1 MVNDVLKINLMGWKL
16 TVMLSI
22 REMDRLAIK
31 NIIPI
36 KGKSIEQRMEVNYLS
51 CKQGVVS
58 HKLEKKCQ
66 EEETYLKIITK

>member
-1 MVNDVLKINLMGWKL
+1 METNCNAVYSRDGP
-16 TVMLSI
+16 SCH
-22 REMDRLAIK
+22 K

-36 KGKSIEQRMEVNYLS
+36 KGESIEQRMEVNYLS